1 MLERRNLM
9 ILKLKLRFMRL
20 VIFYICHQFRDKNKE
35 EIENDKKHILTESLD
50 LVTII
55 NNEINSMK

>member
-1 MLERRNLM
+1 M

-20 VIFYICHQFRDKNKE
+20 VIFYICHQVRDKNKE

-50 LVTII
+50 LVIII
-55 NNEINSMK
+55 NNEINSIK

>member
-1 MLERRNLM
+1 M